1 MDQVFRSQISNKL
14 AIVRER
20 ECSVHWKDT
29 RSVRRKRL
37 PQGRE
42 VIQWTLNQLIFM
54 AKTSWIEREKKKSAT
69 VAKYAALRAELKAK
83 GDYIG
88 LSLLPKNASPVRV
101 SKRCLQSGRKRA
113 YIGRFKLSRIA
124 FRELASNGMIPGVT
138 KSSW

>member
-1 MDQVFRSQISNKL
+1 MDLLICFLKGPRFGESGQTSQGITVK
-14 AIVRER
+14 RP
-20 ECSVHWKDT
+20 T
-29 RSVRRKRL
+29 RGKRKRL
-37 PQGRE
+37 PVDWKAIHWR
-42 VIQWTLNQLIFM
+42 LNQLIFM

-88 LSLLPKNASPVRV
+88 LSLLPRNASPVRV

-124 FRELASNGMIPGVT
+124 FRELASHGMIPGVT